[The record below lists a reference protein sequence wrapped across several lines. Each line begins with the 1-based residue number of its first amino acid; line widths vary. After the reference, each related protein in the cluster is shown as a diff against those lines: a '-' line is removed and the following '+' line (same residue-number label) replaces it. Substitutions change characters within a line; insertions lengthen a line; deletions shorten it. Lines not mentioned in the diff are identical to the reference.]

1 MTDIF
6 VLKYHYE
13 PVINLPLHI
22 VQYAFAAPIVLW
34 HNSKTPDVLKRI
46 VNVAAE
52 NDIVPRLGEEIHY
65 IHHHYHRHYF
75 HHCHHLQLFLFYH
88 HHKNNLFMATGG
100 ARTLDITQAVLQNIL
115 KSKPI
120 FGFTLG
126 STLNEALSPLT
137 ISVSCVPAH
146 NTTLIL
152 SPDKGN
158 IL

>member
-1 MTDIF
+1 
-6 VLKYHYE
+6 
-13 PVINLPLHI
+13 
-22 VQYAFAAPIVLW
+22 
-34 HNSKTPDVLKRI
+34 
-46 VNVAAE
+46 
-52 NDIVPRLGEEIHY
+52 
-65 IHHHYHRHYF
+65 
-75 HHCHHLQLFLFYH
+75 
-88 HHKNNLFMATGG
+88 MATGG